1 MQNTIEDFWHMV
13 TEQDIKVVIQL
24 ELSSSKASY
33 VVKEIHVLLME
44 TDLGLLVGNN
54 QLGLK
59 T

>member
-24 ELSSSKASY
+24 ELSTSKASY
-33 VVKEIHVLLME
+33 VVKGILLIK

-54 QLGLK
+54 QFGLE

>member
-33 VVKEIHVLLME
+33 VVKGILLIE
-44 TDLGLLVGNN
+44 TDLGLLIGNN
-54 QLGLK
+54 QFGLK

>member
-1 MQNTIEDFWHMV
+1 MQNTIEDFWHIV

-33 VVKEIHVLLME
+33 VVKGIMLIE
-44 TDLGLLVGNN
+44 TDFGLLFGNN
-54 QLGLK
+54 QFGLK

>member
-1 MQNTIEDFWHMV
+1 MQNTIEDFWHIV

-33 VVKEIHVLLME
+33 VVKGILLIE

-54 QLGLK
+54 QFGLK